1 MSPEPVVE
9 LRSVHKA
16 FRKKQVLRGVDLVV
30 ERGGVLGFV
39 GPNGAGKS
47 TCLRILI
54 GLVPRDQG
62 EARVLGLDPA
72 VASLAIRRRCSYLP
86 GETSLYQHM
95 TGGEFLDFALGFYGR
110 LQADLADR
118 MRAEFDLPLDRR
130 IRAYSAGMKQKL
142 ALMAAMIPDVDLYV
156 LDEPDRAL
164 DATARLALREL
175 IRGLHG
181 RGKSILLSSH
191 HLAEIEALTDK
202 LAFLVDGRIVPDAR
216 VQSAREELRREVRL
230 RLRRANVALPDGV
243 SRRVDEPDGTV
254 RVQTT
259 GDPID
264 WLQQLDRGNTVAV
277 EVGVTHLERLYQ
289 MLTVAEP

>member
-1 MSPEPVVE
+1 
-9 LRSVHKA
+9 
-16 FRKKQVLRGVDLVV
+16 
-30 ERGGVLGFV
+30 
-39 GPNGAGKS
+39 
-47 TCLRILI
+47 
-54 GLVPRDQG
+54 
-62 EARVLGLDPA
+62 
-72 VASLAIRRRCSYLP
+72 
-86 GETSLYQHM
+86 
-95 TGGEFLDFALGFYGR
+95 
-110 LQADLADR
+110 
-118 MRAEFDLPLDRR
+118 
-130 IRAYSAGMKQKL
+130 MKQKL